1 MDTSVKIKL
10 RNQIIPKG
18 SAHFCMN
25 SVTQDMKFR
34 QSLMIYAQKYGV
46 SRASRKYN
54 KSRSFIYF
62 WMARYD
68 GTLESLACR
77 SRRPH
82 SHPNQHTPAELKLI
96 RDMRRRNPD
105 LGMIELWS
113 RLKKRGYTRCPESLF
128 RVMRRMGMFPESKPK
143 KKYQPKPYEQMTY
156 PGERI
161 QMLTLFE
168 ATAAKLHIRHKLIRP
183 YTPRHNRKV
192 ERSHREDQ
200 KRFYDKL

>member
-1 MDTSVKIKL
+1 
-10 RNQIIPKG
+10 
-18 SAHFCMN
+18 MN

-113 RLKKRGYTRCPESLF
+113 R
-128 RVMRRMGMFPESKPK
+128 
-143 KKYQPKPYEQMTY
+143 Y

-183 YTPRHNRKV
+183 YTPRHNGKV
-192 ERSHREDQ
+192 ERSHNMFD
-200 KRFYDKL
+200 KPTNSSFFLFYCIYIHAQL

>member
-1 MDTSVKIKL
+1 MTIKI
-10 RNQIIPKG
+10 PE
-18 SAHFCMN
+18 SA
-25 SVTQDMKFR
+25 FR
-34 QSLMIYAQKYGV
+34 IVGLPVCSQSSKPTY
-46 SRASRKYN
+46 
-54 KSRSFIYF
+54 
-62 WMARYD
+62 
-68 GTLESLACR
+68 T
-77 SRRPH
+77 
-82 SHPNQHTPAELKLI
+82 AELKLI

-183 YTPRHNRKV
+183 YTPRHNGKV
-192 ERSHREDQ
+192 ERSHNMFD
-200 KRFYDKL
+200 KPTNSSFFLFYCIYIHAQL